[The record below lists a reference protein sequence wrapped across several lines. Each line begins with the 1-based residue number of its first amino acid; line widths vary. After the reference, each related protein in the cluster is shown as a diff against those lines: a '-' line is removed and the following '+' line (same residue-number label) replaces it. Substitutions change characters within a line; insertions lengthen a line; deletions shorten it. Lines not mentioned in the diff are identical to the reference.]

1 MLIPFNTLPKD
12 ARIWIFPSS
21 RILNASEVKFIET
34 KCVSFLQNWTA
45 HKMDLDAAFSIIDNA
60 FLIISVDEKNTGA
73 SGCSLDKLHQFVK
86 ELGSELSL
94 SFLERLNVTLLFDN
108 GDAAILPLSEVEKKI
123 QKSEITADTKV
134 YDITL
139 LNVED
144 LKTKFNVPLGTT
156 WLSRYLMN

>member
-12 ARIWIFPSS
+12 ARIWIFPSN
-21 RILNASEVKFIET
+21 RILSSSEVNLIET
-34 KCVSFLQNWTA
+34 RCSSFLKSWTA
-45 HKMDLDAAFSIIDNA
+45 HKMDLDAAFSIIDQA
-60 FLIISVDEKNTGA
+60 FLIISVDENNTGA

-86 ELGSELSL
+86 ELGSELTV
-94 SFLERLNVTLLFDN
+94 SFFERLNVTLILEN
-108 GDAAILPLSEVEKKI
+108 GDTAILPLKDVEKKI
-123 QKSEITADTKV
+123 QHAEITAETKV

-144 LKTKFNVPLGTT
+144 LKTKFNVPLGDT

>member
-1 MLIPFNTLPKD
+1 MLIPFNSLSKD
-12 ARIWIFPSS
+12 ARIWIFPSN
-21 RILNASEVKFIET
+21 RILNASEIKLIET
-34 KCVSFLQNWTA
+34 NCVSFLQSWTA

-73 SGCSLDKLHQFVK
+73 SGCSIDKLHQFVK
-86 ELGSELSL
+86 ELGTELSL
-94 SFLERLNVTLLFDN
+94 SFLERLNVTLLFEN